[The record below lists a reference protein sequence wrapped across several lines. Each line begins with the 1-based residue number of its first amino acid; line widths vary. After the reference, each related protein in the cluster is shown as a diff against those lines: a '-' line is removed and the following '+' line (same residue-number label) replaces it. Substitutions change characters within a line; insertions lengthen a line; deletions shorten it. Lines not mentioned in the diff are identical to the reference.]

1 MNSTPNLGSWYQ
13 RLDAQM
19 NGILPG
25 GGTPVQ
31 PEVLNALPEA
41 VNMGYRYVT
50 GTGNRDLELTDSFKR
65 NAVINALKQKR
76 SGVPTREGDVLSVTP
91 YQSQYIVPGV
101 DTLPPALG
109 KPTFG
114 DKNPEG
120 APYRYSLG
128 RYNVYDEGDRYTVRD
143 TYDLRNEYESPSM
156 QKKKYDPST
165 QQWDV
170 KAERNYP
177 EAVIRGIAGVVDPAS
192 FLRSFINLR
201 LTEPKPYD
209 VEFSVPKEYG
219 VGVGP

>member
-1 MNSTPNLGSWYQ
+1 
-13 RLDAQM
+13 M

-91 YQSQYIVPGV
+91 YQSQYLVPGL

-165 QQWDV
+165 KQWDV
-170 KAERNYP
+170 KAEANYP
-177 EAVIRGIAGVVDPAS
+177 EAVVRGLAGVVAVDPAS

>member
-1 MNSTPNLGSWYQ
+1 
-13 RLDAQM
+13 M

-41 VNMGYRYVT
+41 VNMGYRYIT

-91 YQSQYIVPGV
+91 YQSQYLVPGL

-165 QQWDV
+165 QQWEV
-170 KAERNYP
+170 KAEANYP
-177 EAVIRGIAGVVDPAS
+177 EAVVRGLAGVIAVDPAS

-209 VEFSVPKEYG
+209 IEFSVPKEYG